1 MIRKSKFATTILSII
16 PGLGHFYLGLMNRG
30 LTFILAFF
38 GWIAFVVFFAALTS
52 EEQFLALLVALP
64 VVWFYSLFDAWK
76 LCEAINRQEA
86 VQDRSIIT
94 EFSNS
99 LQEGKKSKGWALL
112 FSAIPGAGHMY
123 WGLKREGLQLMGAFF
138 LCLFLLDWLHLSIF
152 FFSLPV
158 VWFYS
163 FFEAL
168 QFKTGNEGEGGT
180 SAGQLWPLGNPKY
193 LGYLLILV
201 GCLII
206 FEKLISPF
214 LDWQVQELLK
224 TGIIA
229 FLFIAGGIKLLAGSK
244 SPDVKEEN

>member
-1 MIRKSKFATTILSII
+1 MIRKSKFATAIFSFI

-38 GWIAFVVFFAALTS
+38 GWLTFVVFFGVLTRK
-52 EEQFLALLVALP
+52 EEFLALLIVLP
-64 VVWFYSLFDAWK
+64 IVWFYSLFDAWK
-76 LCEAINRQEA
+76 QCEAINRQETA
-86 VQDRSIIT
+86 EDRSIFS
-94 EFSNS
+94 EFNDS

-138 LCLFLLDWLHLSIF
+138 LSLFLLDWLHLSIF

-158 VWFYS
+158 IWFYS
-163 FFEAL
+163 FFDAL
-168 QFKTGNEGEGGT
+168 QFKAEKEGQEEVATGQ
-180 SAGQLWPLGNPKY
+180 QLWPLGNPKY
-193 LGYLLILV
+193 LGYLLIFV

-214 LDWQVQELLK
+214 LDWQILELLK

-229 FLFIAGGIKLLAGSK
+229 FLFIAGGVKLLAGSK
-244 SPDVKEEN
+244 NPEV